1 MLLRF
6 CFPGGDKSVHDM
18 FRSSELD
25 WWLSERANEL
35 PVRTEELWFVCTNF
49 KGAKV
54 NDLMGSVSLC
64 WWLKHSTPDLG
75 RQTINGN
82 RWKLRCC
89 GWSRRYSV
97 EVHVA
102 NQGRTWPTRLAFG
115 HRWYLTR
122 PKVELFCWNAR
133 LEGLKFTLDGKM
145 REKRGGDT
153 LPRSSCSTFFELSPR
168 VPHGG
173 FKGAFTKPL
182 KLGWLKLLQRNHQWL
197 ILKFWS
203 GIFQGILLHFIYG
216 PLLRHFIQALRLTGS
231 TWRQEW
237 LSVSSSLSD
246 FQNSNGAWKQNMSPN
261 GNVLLFSFVIFKTC
275 RLCWRNCG
283 SSHAIWSMFFFPLKR
298 SKIKG
303 DGSPMHRNHW
313 CICPFCSNVGS
324 CKNLG
329 CHYSNTPCKGKGMK
343 VAMEGTGDISN
354 HLVNSV

>member
-1 MLLRF
+1 M
-6 CFPGGDKSVHDM
+6 KSAI
-18 FRSSELD
+18 FRWSPCGESGKNL
-25 WWLSERANEL
+25 ANEACFWSQMVPNSAQSGTVL
-35 PVRTEELWFVCTNF
+35 
-49 KGAKV
+49 
-54 NDLMGSVSLC
+54 
-64 WWLKHSTPDLG
+64 LKRPP
-75 RQTINGN
+75 
-82 RWKLRCC
+82 
-89 GWSRRYSV
+89 RRS
-97 EVHVA
+97 EVHP
-102 NQGRTWPTRLAFG
+102 GW
-115 HRWYLTR
+115 
-122 PKVELFCWNAR
+122 KNA
-133 LEGLKFTLDGKM
+133 
-145 REKRGGDT
+145 EKRGGDT

-203 GIFQGILLHFIYG
+203 GIFQGILLHFIYD